1 MEPKV
6 PNESI
11 TEIEIDIQAIEHL
24 LSRFQD
30 LHKISEIADKDD
42 HHSVSYIN
50 GKNCALLKGIN
61 AYIAEHHLIDADL
74 HAQLMSMLESLEND
88 IDFFNTHEKVILE
101 KGERILSVLSKRAV
115 YVHARRIS
123 DYILTLT
130 FLLLLRLKG
139 LKIEIEEKMV
149 LLEQGKKLKEMLE
162 EQRKE
167 SLEKVSRYTV

>member
-6 PNESI
+6 PNKSI
-11 TEIEIDIQAIEHL
+11 TKIETDIQAIEHL

-30 LHKISEIADKDD
+30 LHKISEIADKDN

-61 AYIAEHHLIDADL
+61 AYIAEHRLIDANL
-74 HAQLMSMLESLEND
+74 HANLMGTLESLEDD

-101 KGERILSVLSKRAV
+101 KGGKILSVLSNRAV
-115 YVHARRIS
+115 YAHARRIV

-130 FLLLLRLKG
+130 SLLLLRLEG
-139 LKIEIEEKMV
+139 LRIGIEEKMA
-149 LLEQGKKLKEMLE
+149 LHEQGKKLKEMLE
-162 EQRKE
+162 KQRKE
-167 SLEKVSRYTV
+167 SREKVSRYTV